1 MSEEQRQSANSDA
14 LAEAQELIA
23 RQGAEIQRLRQLV
36 ADNRFADELRQSLIL
51 AGAVGAIATAPAYE
65 QLLMLILET
74 AAQVI
79 NASAASISLVDEEQR
94 ELVIEH
100 ALGPRGR
107 EAKGVRLPLGHG
119 IAGLVA
125 ASGQPMAISN
135 AGRDPRHAAEIAAR
149 IGYQPDTILCVPLIY
164 EERVIGVLELMDKAG
179 GRSFTPADIETLGGF
194 GTQAA
199 IVIEQS
205 RLQTSVSGLIGLLLS
220 SPDRAGA
227 AAGAGTAA
235 RAFAAT
241 LQEASSYQ
249 ETLELAQLV
258 RQFASLGELERQL
271 CASLLRGQLQYFGA
285 RPQLSFMGRIG

>member
-1 MSEEQRQSANSDA
+1 MSEEQRQSASDNT
-14 LAEAQELIA
+14 LAEAHALIA
-23 RQGAEIQRLRQLV
+23 RQAAEIQQLRQLV

-51 AGAVGAIATAPAYE
+51 AGTVGTMATAPAFE

-79 NASAASISLVDEEQR
+79 NANAGSISLIDEERR

-107 EAKGVRLPLGHG
+107 EAEGVRLPLGHG

-135 AGRDPRHAAEIAAR
+135 AVSDPRHAAEIAAR
-149 IGYQPDTILCVPLIY
+149 IGYLPETILCVPLIY

-179 GRSFTPADIETLGGF
+179 GRSFAPADIERLGAF
-194 GTQAA
+194 GAQAA
-199 IVIEQS
+199 IVVEQS
-205 RLQTSVSGLIGLLLS
+205 RLHTSLSGLIGELLS
-220 SPDRAGA
+220 TPDRSGVAA
-227 AAGAGTAA
+227 AAGDAA

-241 LQEASSYQ
+241 LQAAPAYQ

-258 RQFASLGELERQL
+258 RQFASQGDLERQL
-271 CASLLRGQLQYFGA
+271 CASLLRDVLQYFGA
-285 RPQLSFMGRIG
+285 RPQLSF